1 MAGCGVGAAPYT
13 LVGMPGGERAGGTRA
28 RLVEV
33 LIGAVCAGGGR
44 LVRVRSEF
52 EGMDPAASLRRLV
65 LQAVDP
71 ELLAVVVGPELAPA
85 WVVPLR
91 AQYRRFQQAYPADW
105 VDVEKVWREQ
115 RARWRRSGSSAGSGA
130 SGAVARPYPE
140 RASPGEASGRA
151 APSRAVTPRRAAR
164 PASAPV
170 SGRSAAPVHFP
181 IPAGVSAVHDPDEEP
196 VAAAPDAVL
205 DGRVDET
212 ADAGAGQQGVY
223 EERSARDVAGGGRPP
238 LPVSSSTPAV
248 VNGVPV
254 EPAVAPSRAGSGQP
268 VRARVPRSG
277 SSSAAGDRIVAAGAA
292 GDLLE
297 RLARAMLDSRASVE
311 SVRRVWI
318 DADGAAGGWDLWA
331 LDPAVLDRVRAL
343 FPARAR

>member
-1 MAGCGVGAAPYT
+1 
-13 LVGMPGGERAGGTRA
+13 MPGGERAGGTRA

-33 LIGAVCAGGGR
+33 LIGAVCAGGRR
-44 LVRVRSEF
+44 LARVRSEF

-71 ELLAVVVGPELAPA
+71 ELLGVVVGPKLAPV

-105 VDVEKVWREQ
+105 LDVEKVWREQ
-115 RARWRRSGSSAGSGA
+115 RARWRRSGSSGGSGA

-164 PASAPV
+164 PAPAPV
-170 SGRSAAPVHFP
+170 SGRPAAPVHRP
-181 IPAGVSAVHDPDEEP
+181 IPAGVSAVHDPDEEA

-205 DGRVDET
+205 DGMVDET
-212 ADAGAGQQGVY
+212 ADAGAGQQGVH
-223 EERSARDVAGGGRPP
+223 EECLAREAARGRCPP
-238 LPVSSSTPAV
+238 LSVSSSTPVV

-277 SSSAAGDRIVAAGAA
+277 SSSAARDRIVAPGAA

-331 LDPAVLDRVRAL
+331 LDPLVLDRVRAL
-343 FPARAR
+343 HRARPR

>member
-1 MAGCGVGAAPYT
+1 MGAAPYT
-13 LVGMPGGERAGGTRA
+13 LAGMPGGERAGGTRA

-44 LVRVRSEF
+44 LARVRSEF
-52 EGMDPAASLRRLV
+52 EGMDPASSLRRLV

-71 ELLAVVVGPELAPA
+71 ELLAVVVGPQLAPA

-115 RARWRRSGSSAGSGA
+115 RSRWRRAVSSGGSGG

-140 RASPGEASGRA
+140 RASRGEAPGGA
-151 APSRAVTPRRAAR
+151 VPSRAVSPRARAR
-164 PASAPV
+164 PAPAPV
-170 SGRSAAPVHFP
+170 SGIPVAPVHRP
-181 IPAGVSAVHDPDEEP
+181 TPAGVAAVHDADVQP

-205 DGRVDET
+205 EGTVDAAADEIP
-212 ADAGAGQQGVY
+212 DAGGEQQRVQQ
-223 EERSARDVAGGGRPP
+223 ERPVGEDLGGRPP
-238 LPVSSSTPAV
+238 LGSVPSTTTAV
-248 VNGVPV
+248 VNGAPV
-254 EPAVAPSRAGSGQP
+254 DPAVSPSRAGSGRLARDG
-268 VRARVPRSG
+268 RARSG
-277 SSSAAGDRIVAAGAA
+277 SSSAADDRIVAPGAA

-297 RLARAMLDSRASVE
+297 RLLRAMLDSRASVE

-331 LDPAVLDRVRAL
+331 LDPAVLERVRAL
-343 FPARAR
+343 HRARVR

>member
-1 MAGCGVGAAPYT
+1 MGAASYT
-13 LVGMPGGERAGGTRA
+13 LAGMPGGERAGGTRA

-33 LIGAVCAGGGR
+33 LIGAVCAGGRR
-44 LVRVRSEF
+44 LARVRSEF

-71 ELLAVVVGPELAPA
+71 ELLAVVVGSELAPA

-115 RARWRRSGSSAGSGA
+115 RVRWRRSGSSAGSGS
-130 SGAVARPYPE
+130 SGAVARAYPE

-170 SGRSAAPVHFP
+170 SGRPAAPVHRP
-181 IPAGVSAVHDPDEEP
+181 TPAGVPAVHGPDEEP
-196 VAAAPDAVL
+196 LAAAPDAVL
-205 DGRVDET
+205 DGMVDEMVDET
-212 ADAGAGQQGVY
+212 ADAGAGQQGVR
-223 EERSARDVAGGGRPP
+223 EERSAREAAGGGRPP
-238 LPVSSSTPAV
+238 PPLPSPRSAV

-254 EPAVAPSRAGSGQP
+254 EPAVSPGRAGSGQP

-277 SSSAAGDRIVAAGAA
+277 SSSAAGDRIVAPGAA

>member
-1 MAGCGVGAAPYT
+1 
-13 LVGMPGGERAGGTRA
+13 MPGGERAGGTRA

-33 LIGAVCAGGGR
+33 LIGAVCAGGRR
-44 LVRVRSEF
+44 LMRVRSEF
-52 EGMDPAASLRRLV
+52 EGMEPAASLRRLV

-115 RARWRRSGSSAGSGA
+115 RVRWRRSGSSGGSGP
-130 SGAVARPYPE
+130 SGVAARPYPE

-164 PASAPV
+164 PALAPV
-170 SGRSAAPVHFP
+170 SGRRVAPVHRP
-181 IPAGVSAVHDPDEEP
+181 TPAGVPAVHDPDEEP

-205 DGRVDET
+205 DGRVDEMVDEI
-212 ADAGAGQQGVY
+212 ADAGAGQQGAR
-223 EERSARDVAGGGRPP
+223 EERSAREAAGGGRPP
-238 LPVSSSTPAV
+238 LPVPSSTPAP

-254 EPAVAPSRAGSGQP
+254 EPAVPPSRAGSGWL
-268 VRARVPRSG
+268 ARERVVRSG
-277 SSSAAGDRIVAAGAA
+277 SSSADGDRIVAPGAA

-318 DADGAAGGWDLWA
+318 DADGAAGGWDLWT
-331 LDPAVLDRVRAL
+331 LDPLVLDRVRAL
-343 FPARAR
+343 HRARAR